1 VIFLIAGAKMPVSRA
16 RKKLTKVKQGKYLM
30 KPAQNKSNTMRPTV
44 KKPVFGLRRNGC
56 AVVWGF
62 EKDA

>member
-1 VIFLIAGAKMPVSRA
+1 MTGGRA

-30 KPAQNKSNTMRPTV
+30 KLAQNKSNTMRPTV